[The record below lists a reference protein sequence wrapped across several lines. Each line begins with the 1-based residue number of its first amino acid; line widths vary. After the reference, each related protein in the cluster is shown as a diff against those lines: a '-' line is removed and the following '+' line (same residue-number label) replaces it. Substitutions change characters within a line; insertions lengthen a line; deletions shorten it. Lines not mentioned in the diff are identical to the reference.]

1 MFLKEEIAQI
11 ETFLPHFE
19 KYSETISKKTVGWQI
34 DHTLR
39 VLIGVPRVLE
49 KSDPKDFKRNFNKVR
64 SFVFLFNKIPRGK
77 GKAPKKVV
85 NEQPITLEGLKNL
98 IDLAKNELQKVNGM
112 HPRANF
118 QHQYFGLLNLKQ
130 TKKFLKIHTRHHLKI
145 VDDIVN
151 SN

>member
-11 ETFLPHFE
+11 EAFLPHYE
-19 KYSETISKKTVGWQI
+19 AHNKNVSNKTVGWQL

-49 KSDPKDFKRNFNKVR
+49 KSDPKDYKRNFNKVR
-64 SFVFLFNKIPRGK
+64 AFVFAFNKIPRGK
-77 GKAPKKVV
+77 GKAPKKVI
-85 NEQPITLEGLKNL
+85 NDEPISYEGLEKL
-98 IDLAKNELQKVNGM
+98 FSLAKEELQKVEKM
-112 HPRANF
+112 HPKANF

-145 VDDIVN
+145 VDDILK
-151 SN
+151 